1 VQTNSSGTWYVDYGN
16 QSGFNAAQNLGIN
29 ASVASSTLTIS
40 LKDRNGNDP
49 SPTSPIITEFSLGG
63 NNVPRSVTTPLSIV
77 VPSGATIGTGSGL
90 TNRIWIGLFDNSGTP
105 VLGVYNSLN
114 FPSPGNPSIVSW
126 DETAAQ
132 TTIAISAGSTQ
143 AQTWYTQGGALAARA
158 LRILGFIESNQPTAG
173 VWTSAPFKVQLFGP
187 GIRKPGDTVQELA
200 TSISAADTTTSA
212 TFVPL
217 TNNRLTITLQAAA
230 NIVRVEAQGQLSTS
244 ANQSG
249 AVVQLSRGVVA
260 STNMIGSF
268 QKVIDAGVVGG
279 LLQVPCAMLAY
290 DVPNVAGSV
299 TYAVQ
304 ASVFGGA
311 TLTYGG
317 STIMAAKEI
326 AI

>member
-1 VQTNSSGTWYVDYGN
+1 
-16 QSGFNAAQNLGIN
+16 
-29 ASVASSTLTIS
+29 
-40 LKDRNGNDP
+40 
-49 SPTSPIITEFSLGG
+49 
-63 NNVPRSVTTPLSIV
+63 

-90 TNRIWIGLFDNSGTP
+90 ANRIWIGLFDNSGTP
-105 VLGVYNSLN
+105 VLGVYNALN

-143 AQTWYTQGGALAARA
+143 AQTWYTQGGALAAKA

-173 VWTSAPFKVQLFGP
+173 VWTSAPFKIQLFGP

-260 STNMIGSF
+260 STNMIGPF

-290 DVPNVAGSV
+290 DVPNVAGGV

-304 ASVFGGA
+304 ASVFGAA